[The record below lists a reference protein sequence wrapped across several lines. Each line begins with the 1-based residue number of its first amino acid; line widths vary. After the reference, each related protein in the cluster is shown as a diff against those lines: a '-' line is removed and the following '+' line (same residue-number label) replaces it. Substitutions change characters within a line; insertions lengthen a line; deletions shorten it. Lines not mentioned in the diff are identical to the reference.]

1 MGNIVFSSS
10 TSAVLARL
18 ASDAKEVV
26 ERVSRKDDPK
36 SRLLSCCAV
45 IYRRDSQGAYENIL
59 SSCLEVRAVR

>member
-26 ERVSRKDDPK
+26 ERVSRKGRAIQ
-36 SRLLSCCAV
+36 SRDFLVVALFSIV
-45 IYRRDSQGAYENIL
+45 GI
-59 SSCLEVRAVR
+59 

>member
-26 ERVSRKDDPK
+26 ERVSRKGRTTQ
-36 SRLLSCCAV
+36 SRDFLVVALLSIVGIPKALTKIFSPAV
-45 IYRRDSQGAYENIL
+45 WK
-59 SSCLEVRAVR
+59 